1 MEKKRFELD
10 ETNEK
15 VRQAI
20 KELAYNLKIVKLE
33 AGELQLTDLTN
44 KNCFIKAYGDR
55 IRYCNSWK
63 KFLI

>member
-20 KELAYNLKIVKLE
+20 KELAYNLKIVKL
-33 AGELQLTDLTN
+33 
-44 KNCFIKAYGDR
+44 
-55 IRYCNSWK
+55 
-63 KFLI
+63 